1 MKNTYINFVI
11 VPFLNPD
18 CVLDSTAVTCCKTL
32 DIANGSKR
40 KTSVILKRGR
50 TILKNRCD
58 SKKHS
63 LRNSLSN
70 KMITNAQDL
79 HKLKPEDINITTS
92 PYQNG
97 FGLSP
102 DSSLAIVNTTPS
114 AKKAIQLEDKLISGD
129 EIEIC
134 PAFRIDNR
142 RTECIPDETDAH
154 LNENSRQAKISRDE
168 SSKLYLNSSNF
179 ESNKFHSSTDKSPII
194 AEDYPK
200 LYVTV
205 TNISDKEMMAKNSL
219 LKNIRS
225 IQNAD
230 RDAYG
235 INISNSRFFV
245 PKDYVFSGVE
255 CVMNDL
261 KFEVDPEMGKLLQR
275 SYSNPQISTNSPALI
290 DIESNPSSLDNTIS
304 SETSIALNNSSRQ
317 RNEESNSKYLRT
329 LSDTSLVNLKLKESD
344 KIEQRQKL
352 FLNKR
357 ESKPSHE
364 VINSVLGETTSKSET
379 SAALQIKNRIE
390 SSNKLDDH
398 VNLHESEKKSR
409 KMKCENCKFFP
420 SKVSHSRNEIVKQET
435 CLTCFAVHNQLW
447 TAKHVNI
454 DDEKITAESA
464 ADILEESK
472 TSGLSDKNVAVNIN
486 SLKFEK
492 IKSPYDTLKNT
503 PLMRSKSYPLISSS
517 KVSSASRCLSSISVI
532 PSCQTLKRISSEN
545 EKKNSEPFKYSSIDQ
560 KNQIELSSCNK
571 GIKES
576 ENSNLRETNRIRLNR
591 MKFLQGSLQAAA
603 SENENSQ
610 IEKVAPSESM
620 LFIINETSQNI
631 DSESDR
637 YKDQPLPMGRTS
649 SLREKFETIME
660 DVELRTTSGRHS
672 QISKSCDR
680 KSLC

>member
-1 MKNTYINFVI
+1 M
-11 VPFLNPD
+11 
-18 CVLDSTAVTCCKTL
+18 TCCKTL

-40 KTSVILKRGR
+40 KTASVILKRGR

-58 SKKHS
+58 SKKHL
-63 LRNSLSN
+63 LRNSLSS
-70 KMITNAQDL
+70 KMITSAQDL
-79 HKLKPEDINITTS
+79 HKLKPEDVNTTTS
-92 PYQNG
+92 PCQNG

-102 DSSLAIVNTTPS
+102 DSSLAIANTTPS
-114 AKKAIQLEDKLISGD
+114 TKKAIKLEDKLISGE

-168 SSKLYLNSSNF
+168 SSKFYLNLSNF
-179 ESNKFHSSTDKSPII
+179 ESNKSYSSTDKSPII

-245 PKDYVFSGVE
+245 PKDYIFSGVE

-290 DIESNPSSLDNTIS
+290 DIETNPSSLDNT
-304 SETSIALNNSSRQ
+304 SETSIALNNSTRQ
-317 RNEESNSKYLRT
+317 RNEDSNFKYLRT
-329 LSDTSLVNLKLKESD
+329 LSDTSLVNLKLKEID
-344 KIEQRQKL
+344 KTEQRQKL

-364 VINSVLGETTSKSET
+364 VIDSLLDETTSKLET
-379 SAALQIKNRIE
+379 SAALQIRNRIE
-390 SSNKLDDH
+390 SFNKLDDH
-398 VNLHESEKKSR
+398 INLHESEKKSR

-454 DDEKITAESA
+454 DDEKITTKSA
-464 ADILEESK
+464 SDILEESK
-472 TSGLSDKNVAVNIN
+472 ISDLSDKNIAVNIN
-486 SLKFEK
+486 SLKFQK
-492 IKSPYDTLKNT
+492 IKCPYDTLNT
-503 PLMRSKSYPLISSS
+503 PLMRSKSYPLIST
-517 KVSSASRCLSSISVI
+517 KVSSASRSLSSISVI

-545 EKKNSEPFKYSSIDQ
+545 EKKFSEPFKYSSIDQ
-560 KNQIELSSCNK
+560 NKQIELSSCNK
-571 GIKES
+571 EIKES
-576 ENSNLRETNRIRLNR
+576 ENSNLKETNRIRLNR
-591 MKFLQGSLQAAA
+591 MKFLQSSLQAVA
-603 SENENSQ
+603 SENDSQ
-610 IEKVAPSESM
+610 IEKVASSESM

-649 SLREKFETIME
+649 SLREKFETILE
-660 DVELRTTSGRHS
+660 DVELRTTSGRRS